1 MKRYA
6 ILLRTLAVAAMITL
20 AVTAAVL
27 PAAGENTMLISATET
42 ETETTATSIP
52 KRETTPVVSYGLRVL
67 SAREEMV
74 FTTLCGNE
82 ITFTAEDICRAMN
95 LSELQYI
102 TVTALPE
109 PGKGTLFVGS
119 MGASVGQTVSA
130 GSLSLMAFA
139 ASDDEKPCDATFRFT
154 VNGGGYDMTCRVCL
168 IDKLNYTPTVALAPA
183 VSLSV
188 STYRGMPLTATMSSY
203 DPEGD
208 EITYE
213 VVRYAEH
220 GRLTVL
226 DKHTGAY
233 TYAPDEGFT
242 GQDEF
247 TYVVRDRYG
256 NYSTSATVSVTVTAP
271 PASVTFADVDDLTCA
286 ASALRITAAGIM
298 NGTQVGKDCYFKP
311 TEGMSR
317 AEFLVTAMNAAGIAS
332 EDVKGVTATAFADNG
347 DIPAAMQGYVALAA
361 QRGWINGKTVDG
373 QRCFCPD
380 EVISRAEAAVI
391 LSNIIGYAKQT
402 AVTAFADADQVPA
415 WSMQALTSLKSLGV
429 LVTTDGNAQARDVM
443 TRGETA
449 EWLCRTMQ
457 LMGN

>member
-6 ILLRTLAVAAMITL
+6 LLLRAAVVAALIAL
-20 AVTAAVL
+20 SVAVAVL
-27 PAAGENTMLISATET
+27 PVAAENTMLISET
-42 ETETTATSIP
+42 ESQSSTTTSIP
-52 KRETTPVVSYGLRVL
+52 KRETAPVVSYGLRVL

-82 ITFTAEDICRAMN
+82 ITFTAKDICRAMN

-139 ASDDEKPCDATFRFT
+139 AANDAKPGDATFRFT

-188 STYRGMPLTATMSSY
+188 NTYKGMPLSGALSSY

-213 VVRYAEH
+213 VVRYARH
-220 GRLTVL
+220 GRLTL
-226 DKHTGAY
+226 TDKHTGAY
-233 TYAPDEGFT
+233 TYTPDEGFA

-247 TYVVRDRYG
+247 TYVVRDQYG
-256 NYSTSATVSVTVTAP
+256 NYSTAATVSVTVTAP

-311 TEGMSR
+311 TEGISR
-317 AEFLVTAMNAAGIAS
+317 AEFLVTAMNAAGITA
-332 EDVKGVTATAFADNG
+332 EDIKGVTSTDFADN
-347 DIPAAMQGYVALAA
+347 DEIPTAMRGYVAVAA

-373 QRCFCPD
+373 QKCFCPN
-380 EVISRAEAAVI
+380 ETITRAEAAVI

-402 AVTAFADADQVPA
+402 AVTAFADADKVPT
-415 WSMQALTSLKSLGV
+415 WSMQALTSLRSLGV
-429 LVTTDGNAQARDVM
+429 LVTTDGNADARATM